1 MAFGSETMGLFP
13 IICDLVIAQGKETKS
28 MFCFSSAFPV
38 SYLFA
43 DRPSH
48 RHGERPDVPAA
59 QVLPFPLVTEEFQ
72 FTLLLIIQTV
82 AVAYLDRQTHT
93 STYSCKILICY
104 TDIEI

>member
-1 MAFGSETMGLFP
+1 
-13 IICDLVIAQGKETKS
+13 
-28 MFCFSSAFPV
+28 MFFFSAFPV

-72 FTLLLIIQTV
+72 FPLLLVIQTV
-82 AVAYLDRQTHT
+82 AVAYLDRQTDRHT
-93 STYSCKILICY
+93 HTHTHTHAST
-104 TDIEI
+104 